1 MSTIKEICKK
11 IKQELNIMTSDEK
24 PVPEPLLKTEDIVPE
39 HTWIKSGV
47 TCLASRPSVGKSA
60 LAIDFI
66 LDAALRE
73 KKKVVV
79 FSLEL
84 SSRQFVYRMLRRISG
99 IYGELH
105 MEDKPKLESAIS
117 YLEKLNIIITDTPG
131 ISIQETE
138 TELQAMKDVGM
149 VVIDYIQL
157 MCAGDNRE
165 IKNRKEEVRWIAKNL
180 TRISQ
185 ERQIP
190 ILILSQL
197 TREIDAREDK
207 RPRLEDLH
215 RDLQPEDVDQV
226 IFLYRDASYRKKEDS
241 DQIVDDSAEIILAK
255 SKSYSPK
262 TIQVWFDKVPLCFRK
277 K

>member
-24 PVPEPLLKTEDIVPE
+24 PVPEPLLQTEDIVPE

-105 MEDKPKLESAIS
+105 MDDKPKLESAIS

-165 IKNRKEEVRWIAKNL
+165 IKTV
-180 TRISQ
+180 
-185 ERQIP
+185 
-190 ILILSQL
+190 
-197 TREIDAREDK
+197 
-207 RPRLEDLH
+207 
-215 RDLQPEDVDQV
+215 
-226 IFLYRDASYRKKEDS
+226 RKK
-241 DQIVDDSAEIILAK
+241 SAGLQKI
-255 SKSYSPK
+255 
-262 TIQVWFDKVPLCFRK
+262 
-277 K
+277 